1 MDVHGKF
8 LVGVQLAA
16 LGSIHNLGNTQAAG
30 DIQRQLA
37 VVAQVQAANGKVFV
51 PAKVDAAGGS
61 AGGVVGFRTQIGVQS
76 LGQTAALGTG
86 LDVVVAVGIMVDG
99 RVFLHIRG
107 KSNIDSYCAFVCFGR
122 GRIACKGG
130 GILWNLIEIQ
140 LVIIVLP
147 ILEIL
152 DTGRAFFVRVQGR
165 VLGMVVVAVRGGG
178 HKAGGRIADG
188 PALGAV
194 GFAGV
199 GVGVEIRRAGHV
211 LLGHVG
217 RKAVSQGSGIVCHR
231 AGKHIAHIRFQL
243 Y

>member
-1 MDVHGKF
+1 MDVHGEV

-61 AGGVVGFRTQIGVQS
+61 AGGVGGFLTQIGVQS

-86 LDVVVAVGIMVDG
+86 LDVVAVGITGEG

-107 KSNIDSYCAFVCFGR
+107 TGNIDSYCAFVCFGR

-130 GILWNLIEIQ
+130 GIL
-140 LVIIVLP
+140 
-147 ILEIL
+147 
-152 DTGRAFFVRVQGR
+152 
-165 VLGMVVVAVRGGG
+165 
-178 HKAGGRIADG
+178 
-188 PALGAV
+188 
-194 GFAGV
+194 
-199 GVGVEIRRAGHV
+199 
-211 LLGHVG
+211 
-217 RKAVSQGSGIVCHR
+217 
-231 AGKHIAHIRFQL
+231 
-243 Y
+243 